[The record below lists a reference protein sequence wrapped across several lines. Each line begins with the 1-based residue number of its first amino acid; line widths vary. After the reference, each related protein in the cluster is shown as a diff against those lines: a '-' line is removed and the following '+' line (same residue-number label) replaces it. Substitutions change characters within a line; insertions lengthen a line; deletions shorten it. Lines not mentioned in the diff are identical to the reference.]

1 MNSCAQLLH
10 VCPNY
15 HVEIRL
21 RSFLKQLLPAP
32 IREAVR
38 IARAL
43 TVPQLRVLGR
53 LRILGLL
60 GRYHNDRLPDAL
72 PAVPLVVFVCYG
84 NIFRSPMAEAL
95 LVAQTRSLDIPTCR
109 VLSAGLHAK
118 PGRESPPEALAVA
131 PLFDVSLQSHR
142 AQLLTSDLSAA
153 ADLLVVMDYENEA
166 ILLERFPDARNRL
179 VFLGAFDGQ
188 PEGAPLAIADPYGR
202 GIDAVR
208 ACYQRLG
215 RAVHGLTV
223 ELGARKPANC

>member
-10 VCPNY
+10 VCPDY
-15 HVEIRL
+15 HEEIRL

-38 IARAL
+38 SARAL
-43 TVPQLRVLGR
+43 TVPQLLVLGR
-53 LRILGLL
+53 LRILELL

-95 LVAQTRSLDIPTCR
+95 LIAQTRSLDTPTCR

-131 PLFDVSLQSHR
+131 PAFGVSLESHR
-142 AQLLTSDLSAA
+142 AQLLTADLSAA

-188 PEGAPLAIADPYGR
+188 PGRAPLAIADPYGR
-202 GIDAVR
+202 GTEVVTV
-208 ACYQRLG
+208 CYARLQ
-215 RAVHGLTV
+215 RAVSGLSIRL
-223 ELGARKPANC
+223 ERRMR